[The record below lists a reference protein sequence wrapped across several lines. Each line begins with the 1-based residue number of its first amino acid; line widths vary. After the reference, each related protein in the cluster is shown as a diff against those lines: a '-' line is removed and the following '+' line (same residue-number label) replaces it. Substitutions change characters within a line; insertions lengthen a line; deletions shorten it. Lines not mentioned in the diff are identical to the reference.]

1 MLCLVPMLLFATT
14 TYERAIRKLISES
27 AREEMEPA
35 IEGVNR

>member
-1 MLCLVPMLLFATT
+1 MLLFATT